1 MSFLYEFYDK
11 ICFIGIA
18 KKHCN
23 IAHIFLVHK
32 VHQEL
37 KNMLVKNVIGK
48 NLVGLITTFAVN
60 L

>member
-1 MSFLYEFYDK
+1 MSFTIK
-11 ICFIGIA
+11 CFIGIA